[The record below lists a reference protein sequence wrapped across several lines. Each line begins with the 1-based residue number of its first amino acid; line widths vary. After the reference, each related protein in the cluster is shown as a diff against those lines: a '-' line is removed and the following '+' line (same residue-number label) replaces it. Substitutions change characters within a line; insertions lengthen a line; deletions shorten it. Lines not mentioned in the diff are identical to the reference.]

1 MKVNR
6 NKSLK
11 IFQIEKVKKAN
22 DKYNSQSNLNNKSLY
37 KLYYDKRKYP
47 DFKIIDSSEDI
58 LTNFKTKTNI
68 FNTNCK
74 EYNSRSSLED
84 SKTFIDFKNKYDS
97 KLNELSTKNEYI
109 YMTDCGGINDFEKEE
124 IIENAED
131 ETIGLYLDLSQRN
144 KDTGKIDYRYYTNY
158 NDVKYINEFFQKN
171 KINENEYCWLA
182 TYDKLIKRK
191 KLIKILKFYG
201 QMIDESKLIEKCLK
215 IENYELFYNYNSNKP
230 LIKPGKNFIL
240 VKLYL
245 LSLEQI
251 NIIFNYLNRVNVKL
265 NMNIINN
272 YYRNA
277 QYFKGKCTNLFSKC
291 NYYPYPL
298 LYYLGNYMNITIFSF
313 SNYSY
318 NSLYNENNNDANV
331 NIKDSVN
338 NQMQIYPSPK
348 KLAKYIKLLML
359 NFPEKKYNF
368 DFFIFYTI
376 ANIKY
381 SNFSQKYLE
390 INQIFNSYNIS
401 KDINY
406 ENKENKHKEIYKND
420 NNNNISENNIIQ
432 QLKDK
437 ILALD
442 NDEEYNGEN
451 SEFNSQI
458 SKMINSNLKSNTIAS
473 DSSFI
478 MNDLISSYCDTNSH
492 TKNKTIEHNNNKNGK
507 LNKSSFKIEKSNK
520 DKKYFL
526 NQIINLNKSYNSRL
540 KNKNK
545 SSSKQIK
552 VKNIKDKFA
561 GKLVKL
567 NKIYT
572 KDFKNFGN
580 FYLESKSFSKKN
592 NI

>member
-11 IFQIEKVKKAN
+11 IFQIEKGKKSYN
-22 DKYNSQSNLNNKSLY
+22 KLNSQTNLNSKSLY
-37 KLYYDKRKYP
+37 QLYYDKKKYP

-74 EYNSRSSLED
+74 ECNSISSVED
-84 SKTFIDFKNKYDS
+84 SKTFIDFKNRYDS
-97 KLNELSTKNEYI
+97 KSNELSTKNEYI
-109 YMTDCGGINDFEKEE
+109 YTTDCGGNNDFEKEE

-215 IENYELFYNYNSNKP
+215 IEDFELFYNYNSNKP

-251 NIIFNYLNRVNVKL
+251 NIIFNYLNRVNIKL

-318 NSLYNENNNDANV
+318 NSLFNENNNDTNV
-331 NIKDSVN
+331 NIKNSTN
-338 NQMQIYPSPK
+338 NQMQIYPSSK
-348 KLAKYIKLLML
+348 KIAKYIKLLML

-368 DFFIFYTI
+368 DFFVFYAI
-376 ANIKY
+376 ANIQY

-390 INQIFNSYNIS
+390 INEIFNSYNIS

-406 ENKENKHKEIYKND
+406 DNNEHKHKND
-420 NNNNISENNIIQ
+420 NNNNISETNIIQ

-442 NDEEYNGEN
+442 NEEEYNDED

-458 SKMINSNLKSNTIAS
+458 SKMINSNLKSNTIVT

-478 MNDLISSYCDTNSH
+478 IDLSSSFCDSNSNA
-492 TKNKTIEHNNNKNGK
+492 KNKTIEHNYNKNK
-507 LNKSSFKIEKSNK
+507 KNKNSLKFEKTNK

-526 NQIINLNKSYNSRL
+526 NQIINLNKSNNSRI

-545 SSSKQIK
+545 SSKQIK
-552 VKNIKDKFA
+552 VKNIKDKFKE
-561 GKLVKL
+561 KLVKE
-567 NKIYT
+567 NKLYT
-572 KDFKNFGN
+572 KDFKNLGK
-580 FYLESKSFSKKN
+580 FYLESDSFSKKN

>member
-22 DKYNSQSNLNNKSLY
+22 DNLKSQSNLNSKSLY
-37 KLYYDKRKYP
+37 HLYYEKKKYP

-58 LTNFKTKTNI
+58 LTSFKTKTNI
-68 FNTNCK
+68 FNTNYK

-84 SKTFIDFKNKYDS
+84 SKTFIDFKNRYDS
-97 KLNELSTKNEYI
+97 KSNELSTKNEYI
-109 YMTDCGGINDFEKEE
+109 YTTDCGGVNDFEKEE
-124 IIENAED
+124 INENAED
-131 ETIGLYLDLSQRN
+131 ETIRLYLELSQPI
-144 KDTGKIDYRYYTNY
+144 KDTRKIDYRYYTNY
-158 NDVKYINEFFQKN
+158 KEAKFINEFFQKN
-171 KINENEYCWLA
+171 KINGKEYCWLA

-215 IENYELFYNYNSNKP
+215 IEDFELFYNYNSNKP

-265 NMNIINN
+265 NMNTINN

-277 QYFKGKCTNLFSKC
+277 QILKGKCSNLLSKC

-318 NSLYNENNNDANV
+318 NSLYNENNNDT
-331 NIKDSVN
+331 NININDSN
-338 NQMQIYPSPK
+338 KNKMQIYPSSK
-348 KLAKYIKLLML
+348 KIAKYIKLLMM
-359 NFPEKKYNF
+359 NFPDKKYKC
-368 DFFIFYTI
+368 DFFIFYAI

-390 INQIFNSYNIS
+390 INEILNSYNIN

-406 ENKENKHKEIYKND
+406 ENNEPKEKEIYNND
-420 NNNNISENNIIQ
+420 NKDNISEIDIIQ
-432 QLKDK
+432 KLKDK

-442 NDEEYNGEN
+442 NDEEYNEED

-458 SKMINSNLKSNTIAS
+458 SKMINSNLKSNTIVT

-478 MNDLISSYCDTNSH
+478 FNDLSSYCDTNSH
-492 TKNKTIEHNNNKNGK
+492 DKNKTIEHNSYKNYNKN
-507 LNKSSFKIEKSNK
+507 KSTYKIEKRNK
-520 DKKYFL
+520 NKKYFL
-526 NQIINLNKSYNSRL
+526 NQIIDLNKSCNTKL

-552 VKNIKDKFA
+552 IKNIKDKFSA
-561 GKLVKL
+561 VKV
-567 NKIYT
+567 NKKYT
-572 KDFKNFGN
+572 KDLQNLGQ
-580 FYLESKSFSKKN
+580 FYLESESFSKKN
-592 NI
+592 NL

>member
-11 IFQIEKVKKAN
+11 IFQIEKGKKSYN
-22 DKYNSQSNLNNKSLY
+22 KLNSQTNLNSKSLY
-37 KLYYDKRKYP
+37 QLYYDKKKYP

-74 EYNSRSSLED
+74 ECNSISSVED
-84 SKTFIDFKNKYDS
+84 SKTFIDFKNRYDS
-97 KLNELSTKNEYI
+97 KSNELSTKNEYI
-109 YMTDCGGINDFEKEE
+109 YTTDCGGNNDFEKEE

-215 IENYELFYNYNSNKP
+215 IEDFELFYNYNSNKP

-251 NIIFNYLNRVNVKL
+251 NIIFNYLNRVNIKL

-318 NSLYNENNNDANV
+318 NSLFNENNNDTNV
-331 NIKDSVN
+331 NIKNSTN
-338 NQMQIYPSPK
+338 NQMQIYPSSK
-348 KLAKYIKLLML
+348 KIAKYIKLLML

-368 DFFIFYTI
+368 DFFVFYAI
-376 ANIKY
+376 ANIQY

-390 INQIFNSYNIS
+390 INEIFNSYNIS

-406 ENKENKHKEIYKND
+406 DNNEHKHKND
-420 NNNNISENNIIQ
+420 NNNNISETNIIQ

-442 NDEEYNGEN
+442 NEEEYNDED

-458 SKMINSNLKSNTIAS
+458 SKMINSNLKSNTIVT

-478 MNDLISSYCDTNSH
+478 IDLSSSFCDSNSNA
-492 TKNKTIEHNNNKNGK
+492 KNKTIEHNYNKNK
-507 LNKSSFKIEKSNK
+507 KNKNSLKFEKTNK

-526 NQIINLNKSYNSRL
+526 NQIINLNKSNNSRI
-540 KNKNK
+540 KNK
-545 SSSKQIK
+545 SSKQIK
-552 VKNIKDKFA
+552 VKNIKDKFKE
-561 GKLVKL
+561 KLVKE

-572 KDFKNFGN
+572 KDFKNLGK
-580 FYLESKSFSKKN
+580 FYLESDSFSKKN

>member
-1 MKVNR
+1 
-6 NKSLK
+6 
-11 IFQIEKVKKAN
+11 
-22 DKYNSQSNLNNKSLY
+22 
-37 KLYYDKRKYP
+37 
-47 DFKIIDSSEDI
+47 
-58 LTNFKTKTNI
+58 
-68 FNTNCK
+68 
-74 EYNSRSSLED
+74 
-84 SKTFIDFKNKYDS
+84 
-97 KLNELSTKNEYI
+97 
-109 YMTDCGGINDFEKEE
+109 
-124 IIENAED
+124 
-131 ETIGLYLDLSQRN
+131 
-144 KDTGKIDYRYYTNY
+144 
-158 NDVKYINEFFQKN
+158 
-171 KINENEYCWLA
+171 
-182 TYDKLIKRK
+182 
-191 KLIKILKFYG
+191 
-201 QMIDESKLIEKCLK
+201 MIDESKLIEKCLK
-215 IENYELFYNYNSNKP
+215 IEDFELFYNYNSNKP

-318 NSLYNENNNDANV
+318 NSLFNENNNNTNV
-331 NIKDSVN
+331 NTKNSTN
-338 NQMQIYPSPK
+338 NQMQIYPSSK
-348 KLAKYIKLLML
+348 KIAKYIKLLML

-368 DFFIFYTI
+368 DFFVFYAI

-390 INQIFNSYNIS
+390 INEIFNSYNIS

-406 ENKENKHKEIYKND
+406 GKNEHKQKND
-420 NNNNISENNIIQ
+420 NNNNISETNIIQ

-442 NDEEYNGEN
+442 NEEECNDED

-458 SKMINSNLKSNTIAS
+458 SKMINSNLKSNTIVT

-478 MNDLISSYCDTNSH
+478 NDLSSSYCDTNSH
-492 TKNKTIEHNNNKNGK
+492 AKNKTIEHNNNKNK
-507 LNKSSFKIEKSNK
+507 KNKNSLKFEKTNK

-526 NQIINLNKSYNSRL
+526 NQIINLNKSYNSRI

-545 SSSKQIK
+545 SSKQIK
-552 VKNIKDKFA
+552 VKNIKDKFKA
-561 GKLVKL
+561 KLVKE

-572 KDFKNFGN
+572 RYFKNLGK
-580 FYLESKSFSKKN
+580 FYLESDSFSKKN

>member
-11 IFQIEKVKKAN
+11 IFQIEKVKKSN
-22 DKYNSQSNLNNKSLY
+22 TNLNSQTNLNSKSLY
-37 KLYYDKRKYP
+37 QLYYDKKKYP

-74 EYNSRSSLED
+74 EYNSISSLED
-84 SKTFIDFKNKYDS
+84 SKTFIDFKNRYDS
-97 KLNELSTKNEYI
+97 KSNELSTKNEYI
-109 YMTDCGGINDFEKEE
+109 YTTDYGGINDFEKEE
-124 IIENAED
+124 IIENDED
-131 ETIGLYLDLSQRN
+131 KSIGLYLDLSQPN

-158 NDVKYINEFFQKN
+158 NDVKYINEFLKKN

-201 QMIDESKLIEKCLK
+201 QIIDESKLIEKCLK
-215 IENYELFYNYNSNKP
+215 IEDFELFYNYNSNKP

-245 LSLEQI
+245 LSLKQI
-251 NIIFNYLNRVNVKL
+251 NIIFNYLNRVNVNL
-265 NMNIINN
+265 NMNTINN

-277 QYFKGKCTNLFSKC
+277 QIFKGKCSNLFSKGD
-291 NYYPYPL
+291 YYPYPL
-298 LYYLGNYMNITIFSF
+298 LYYLGNYMNIAIFSF

-318 NSLYNENNNDANV
+318 NSLYNENNNDT
-331 NIKDSVN
+331 NINIEDSTN
-338 NQMQIYPSPK
+338 NQIQTYPSSK

-359 NFPEKKYNF
+359 NFPGKKYNF
-368 DFFIFYTI
+368 DFFIFYAI
-376 ANIKY
+376 ANIKFC
-381 SNFSQKYLE
+381 NFSQKYLE
-390 INQIFNSYNIS
+390 INEILNSYNIS

-406 ENKENKHKEIYKND
+406 ENNENKNKTD
-420 NNNNISENNIIQ
+420 NNNKISETNIIQ

-442 NDEEYNGEN
+442 NEEEYNDED

-458 SKMINSNLKSNTIAS
+458 SKMINSNLKSNTIIT

-478 MNDLISSYCDTNSH
+478 NDLSSNYLDTNSLI
-492 TKNKTIEHNNNKNGK
+492 KNKTIELNNNKNDK
-507 LNKSSFKIEKSNK
+507 HNKSSIKIEKMNK

-526 NQIINLNKSYNSRL
+526 KQIINLNKSYNL
-540 KNKNK
+540 KSKNK
-545 SSSKQIK
+545 SSSKQINI
-552 VKNIKDKFA
+552 KNIKDKFK
-561 GKLVKL
+561 GKLVKA
-567 NKIYT
+567 NKIYK
-572 KDFKNFGN
+572 KDFKNLGN
-580 FYLESKSFSKKN
+580 SYLESESFSKKN

>member
-11 IFQIEKVKKAN
+11 IFQIEKGKKSYN
-22 DKYNSQSNLNNKSLY
+22 KLNSQTNLNSKSLY
-37 KLYYDKRKYP
+37 QLYYDKKKYP

-74 EYNSRSSLED
+74 ECNSISSVED
-84 SKTFIDFKNKYDS
+84 SKTFIDFKNRYDS
-97 KLNELSTKNEYI
+97 KSNELSTKNEYI
-109 YMTDCGGINDFEKEE
+109 YTTDCGGNNDFEKEE

-215 IENYELFYNYNSNKP
+215 IEDFELFYNYNSNKP

-251 NIIFNYLNRVNVKL
+251 NIIFNYLNRVNIKL

-318 NSLYNENNNDANV
+318 NSLFNENNNDTNV
-331 NIKDSVN
+331 NIKNSTN
-338 NQMQIYPSPK
+338 NQMQIYPSSK
-348 KLAKYIKLLML
+348 KIAKYIKLLML

-368 DFFIFYTI
+368 DFFVFYAI
-376 ANIKY
+376 ANIQY

-390 INQIFNSYNIS
+390 INEIFNSYNIS

-406 ENKENKHKEIYKND
+406 DNNEHKHKND
-420 NNNNISENNIIQ
+420 NNNNISETNIIQ

-442 NDEEYNGEN
+442 NEEEYNDED

-458 SKMINSNLKSNTIAS
+458 SKMINSNLKSNTIVT

-478 MNDLISSYCDTNSH
+478 IDLSSSFCDSNSNA
-492 TKNKTIEHNNNKNGK
+492 KNKTIEHNYNKNK
-507 LNKSSFKIEKSNK
+507 KNKNSLKFEKTNK

-526 NQIINLNKSYNSRL
+526 NQIINLNKSNNSRI

-545 SSSKQIK
+545 SSKQIK
-552 VKNIKDKFA
+552 VKNIKDKFKE
-561 GKLVKL
+561 KLVKE

-572 KDFKNFGN
+572 KDFKNLGK
-580 FYLESKSFSKKN
+580 FYLESDSFSKKN

>member
-11 IFQIEKVKKAN
+11 IFQIEKGKKSYS
-22 DKYNSQSNLNNKSLY
+22 KLNSQTNLNSKSLY
-37 KLYYDKRKYP
+37 QLYYDKKKYP

-68 FNTNCK
+68 FNTNYK
-74 EYNSRSSLED
+74 ECNSISSLED
-84 SKTFIDFKNKYDS
+84 SKTFIDFKNRYDS
-97 KLNELSTKNEYI
+97 KSNELSTKNEYI
-109 YMTDCGGINDFEKEE
+109 YTTDCGGNNDFEKEE

-215 IENYELFYNYNSNKP
+215 IEDFELFYNYNSNKP

-251 NIIFNYLNRVNVKL
+251 NIIFNYLNRVNIKL

-318 NSLYNENNNDANV
+318 NSLFNENNNDTNV
-331 NIKDSVN
+331 NIKNFTN
-338 NQMQIYPSPK
+338 NQMQIYPSSK
-348 KLAKYIKLLML
+348 KIAKYIKLLML

-368 DFFIFYTI
+368 DFFVFYAI

-390 INQIFNSYNIS
+390 INEIFNSYNIS
-401 KDINY
+401 KDINFDNN
-406 ENKENKHKEIYKND
+406 EHKHKND
-420 NNNNISENNIIQ
+420 NNNNISETNIIQ
-432 QLKDK
+432 HLKEK

-442 NDEEYNGEN
+442 NEEEYNDED

-458 SKMINSNLKSNTIAS
+458 SKMINSNLKSNTIIT

-478 MNDLISSYCDTNSH
+478 NDLSSSYCDTNSH
-492 TKNKTIEHNNNKNGK
+492 AKNKTIEHNNNKNKNKKNKNSLKIGK
-507 LNKSSFKIEKSNK
+507 MNK

-526 NQIINLNKSYNSRL
+526 NQIINLNKSYNSSI

-545 SSSKQIK
+545 SSKQIK
-552 VKNIKDKFA
+552 VKNIKDKFKE
-561 GKLVKL
+561 KLVKE
-567 NKIYT
+567 NMIYT
-572 KDFKNFGN
+572 KDFKNLGK
-580 FYLESKSFSKKN
+580 FYLESDSFSKKN

>member
-1 MKVNR
+1 
-6 NKSLK
+6 
-11 IFQIEKVKKAN
+11 
-22 DKYNSQSNLNNKSLY
+22 
-37 KLYYDKRKYP
+37 
-47 DFKIIDSSEDI
+47 
-58 LTNFKTKTNI
+58 
-68 FNTNCK
+68 
-74 EYNSRSSLED
+74 
-84 SKTFIDFKNKYDS
+84 
-97 KLNELSTKNEYI
+97 
-109 YMTDCGGINDFEKEE
+109 
-124 IIENAED
+124 
-131 ETIGLYLDLSQRN
+131 
-144 KDTGKIDYRYYTNY
+144 
-158 NDVKYINEFFQKN
+158 
-171 KINENEYCWLA
+171 
-182 TYDKLIKRK
+182 
-191 KLIKILKFYG
+191 
-201 QMIDESKLIEKCLK
+201 
-215 IENYELFYNYNSNKP
+215 
-230 LIKPGKNFIL
+230 
-240 VKLYL
+240 
-245 LSLEQI
+245 
-251 NIIFNYLNRVNVKL
+251 
-265 NMNIINN
+265 
-272 YYRNA
+272 
-277 QYFKGKCTNLFSKC
+277 
-291 NYYPYPL
+291 
-298 LYYLGNYMNITIFSF
+298 MNITIFSF

-507 LNKSSFKIEKSNK
+507 MNKSSFKIEKINK

-540 KNKNK
+540 KSKNK

>member
-11 IFQIEKVKKAN
+11 IFQIEKGKKSYS
-22 DKYNSQSNLNNKSLY
+22 KLNSQTNLNSKSLY
-37 KLYYDKRKYP
+37 QLYYDKKKYP

-74 EYNSRSSLED
+74 ECNSISSVED
-84 SKTFIDFKNKYDS
+84 SKTFIDFKNRYDS
-97 KLNELSTKNEYI
+97 KSNELSTKNEYI
-109 YMTDCGGINDFEKEE
+109 YTTDCGGNNDFEKEE

-215 IENYELFYNYNSNKP
+215 IEDFELFYNYNSNKP

-251 NIIFNYLNRVNVKL
+251 NIIFNYLNRVNIKL

-318 NSLYNENNNDANV
+318 NSLFNENNNDTNV
-331 NIKDSVN
+331 NIKNSTN
-338 NQMQIYPSPK
+338 NQMQIYPSSK
-348 KLAKYIKLLML
+348 KIAKYIKLLML

-368 DFFIFYTI
+368 DFLVFYAI
-376 ANIKY
+376 ANIQY

-390 INQIFNSYNIS
+390 INEIFNSYNIS

-406 ENKENKHKEIYKND
+406 DNNEHKHKND
-420 NNNNISENNIIQ
+420 NNNNISETNIIQ

-442 NDEEYNGEN
+442 NEEEYNDEG

-458 SKMINSNLKSNTIAS
+458 SKMINSNLKSNTIVT

-478 MNDLISSYCDTNSH
+478 IDLSSSFCDSNSNA
-492 TKNKTIEHNNNKNGK
+492 KNKTIEHNYNKNK
-507 LNKSSFKIEKSNK
+507 KNKNSLKFEKTNK

-526 NQIINLNKSYNSRL
+526 NQIINLNKSNNSRI
-540 KNKNK
+540 KNK
-545 SSSKQIK
+545 SSKQIK
-552 VKNIKDKFA
+552 VKNIKDKFKE
-561 GKLVKL
+561 KLVKE
-567 NKIYT
+567 NKLYT
-572 KDFKNFGN
+572 KDFKNLGK
-580 FYLESKSFSKKN
+580 FYLESDSFSKKN